1 MSFRKADKAFDLL
14 KDYNGTNP
22 YMLILQREIF
32 AWRRTDSL
40 DDFKVEFI
48 LRNYSKEPVTINKVV
63 RIADWYGEKKQI
75 DWQTEFV
82 SEKIKI
88 VSYLG
93 DTESHYC
100 CYVKYRQSVD
110 PVLTFLPKKAVLTN
124 FFAKDH
130 TKLFVD
136 FDRYD
141 RLSMNI
147 DPNRRLREHQKT
159 GVRFLLSRQK
169 CILADDMGLG
179 KLQPISSIIPTPN
192 GFKKMGDIKVGDQV
206 FGSDGKP
213 CNVLKVFPHK
223 NKEIYEI
230 TFSDGTKCEC
240 GLEHLWKV
248 RDSNMRLRKQGW
260 KTISLEKMLEIG
272 LVYNSS
278 ARTNPIPKFEI
289 PVCEPV
295 LYPQKEH
302 LIHPYLLGIAIG
314 DGHITNGIIISI
326 PDKEIETVDRLS
338 KLIREDYKLHPNRS
352 GVCPNYRIGKKTN
365 NNSPNI
371 YTREIKR
378 LNLNVIGKNKFIP
391 EEYKYDSVENRI
403 ELLRGLMD
411 SDGTITTKGN
421 KISFSTTSNKLA
433 EDVVELVYSLGG
445 IAKKHTYDRRKE
457 GKNVEYMVSMQIKI
471 NPFKIERKSE
481 RYKPTFKKYCTKHIV
496 SAKYIRNE
504 DAQCILV
511 DSYDN
516 TYLTDKNYI
525 VTHNTTTLSVAA
537 IEGNFDSV
545 LIICPASLKT
555 NWKKELM
562 WYVPERDIT
571 IVDGFNDKK
580 KSELEEFLGYAIGK
594 SGKKKEEL
602 LSEAKDKGKWV
613 DNRFVIVNYD
623 ILEEFYEISRVRSE
637 AQVAKLVE
645 NNPMLKY
652 LYNRKS
658 LIIIDEAHKL
668 SNNTSSRYKIINDLI
683 KRADPHSIYLSTGTP
698 VTNAPQNLYCLLK
711 LLNDPI
717 ANDWEFFM
725 ERYCGAEKIFAPGE
739 WVRLST
745 VFFKKVGKSSF
756 GELTSEEKDRCREYV
771 NKYAKKITVAKEATH
786 IDDLKEAISHI
797 YLRREKSDVTDLPVK
812 TVHEVRYDLTETQR
826 NKYERL
832 WDEYEQ
838 ATLAENPDKNLNKDL
853 MEGSI
858 YRIYLAEQMV
868 KHTIELANK
877 FIENGDKV
885 VIACCYDNELYALK
899 DYYGDRCVIYNGK
912 CSLKQKDAAIEKFKN
927 DDNVKVFIG
936 NIISAGVGITLINS
950 HRLIFCSYDYVY
962 ANNSQMEDRIHRIGQ
977 TEKCDVYYQMFND
990 THCEH
995 MWDIVLKKQYLSD
1008 TLITSDGK

>member
-1 MSFRKADKAFDLL
+1 MSFRKADRAFDLL

-82 SEKIKI
+82 PEKIKI

-100 CYVKYRQSVD
+100 CYVKYRQSVE

-124 FFAKDH
+124 FFARDY
-130 TKLFVD
+130 TKLLVD

-179 KLQPISSIIPTPN
+179 KS
-192 GFKKMGDIKVGDQV
+192 
-206 FGSDGKP
+206 
-213 CNVLKVFPHK
+213 
-223 NKEIYEI
+223 
-230 TFSDGTKCEC
+230 
-240 GLEHLWKV
+240 
-248 RDSNMRLRKQGW
+248 
-260 KTISLEKMLEIG
+260 
-272 LVYNSS
+272 
-278 ARTNPIPKFEI
+278 
-289 PVCEPV
+289 
-295 LYPQKEH
+295 
-302 LIHPYLLGIAIG
+302 
-314 DGHITNGIIISI
+314 
-326 PDKEIETVDRLS
+326 
-338 KLIREDYKLHPNRS
+338 
-352 GVCPNYRIGKKTN
+352 
-365 NNSPNI
+365 
-371 YTREIKR
+371 
-378 LNLNVIGKNKFIP
+378 
-391 EEYKYDSVENRI
+391 
-403 ELLRGLMD
+403 
-411 SDGTITTKGN
+411 
-421 KISFSTTSNKLA
+421 
-433 EDVVELVYSLGG
+433 
-445 IAKKHTYDRRKE
+445 
-457 GKNVEYMVSMQIKI
+457 
-471 NPFKIERKSE
+471 
-481 RYKPTFKKYCTKHIV
+481 
-496 SAKYIRNE
+496 
-504 DAQCILV
+504 
-511 DSYDN
+511 
-516 TYLTDKNYI
+516 
-525 VTHNTTTLSVAA
+525 TTLSVAA

-683 KRADPHSIYLSTGTP
+683 KRTNPYSIYLSTGTP

-739 WVRLST
+739 WARLST

-756 GELTSEEKDRCREYV
+756 GELTSEEKDRCREFV
-771 NKYAKKITVAKEATH
+771 NKYAKKITVAKEVTH

-826 NKYERL
+826 NEYERL

-838 ATLAENPDKNLNKDL
+838 ATLTENPDKNLNKDL

-868 KHTIELANK
+868 EHTIELANK

-885 VIACCYDNELYALK
+885 VIACCYDNELYTLK

-927 DDNVKVFIG
+927 DDNVKVFLG

>member
-1 MSFRKADKAFDLL
+1 MSFRKADRAFDLL

-82 SEKIKI
+82 PEKIKI

-100 CYVKYRQSVD
+100 CYVKYRQSVE

-124 FFAKDH
+124 FFARDY
-130 TKLFVD
+130 TKLPVD

-147 DPNRRLREHQKT
+147 DPSRRLREHQKA

-179 KLQPISSIIPTPN
+179 KS
-192 GFKKMGDIKVGDQV
+192 
-206 FGSDGKP
+206 
-213 CNVLKVFPHK
+213 
-223 NKEIYEI
+223 
-230 TFSDGTKCEC
+230 
-240 GLEHLWKV
+240 
-248 RDSNMRLRKQGW
+248 
-260 KTISLEKMLEIG
+260 
-272 LVYNSS
+272 
-278 ARTNPIPKFEI
+278 
-289 PVCEPV
+289 
-295 LYPQKEH
+295 
-302 LIHPYLLGIAIG
+302 
-314 DGHITNGIIISI
+314 
-326 PDKEIETVDRLS
+326 
-338 KLIREDYKLHPNRS
+338 
-352 GVCPNYRIGKKTN
+352 
-365 NNSPNI
+365 
-371 YTREIKR
+371 
-378 LNLNVIGKNKFIP
+378 
-391 EEYKYDSVENRI
+391 
-403 ELLRGLMD
+403 
-411 SDGTITTKGN
+411 
-421 KISFSTTSNKLA
+421 
-433 EDVVELVYSLGG
+433 
-445 IAKKHTYDRRKE
+445 
-457 GKNVEYMVSMQIKI
+457 
-471 NPFKIERKSE
+471 
-481 RYKPTFKKYCTKHIV
+481 
-496 SAKYIRNE
+496 
-504 DAQCILV
+504 
-511 DSYDN
+511 
-516 TYLTDKNYI
+516 
-525 VTHNTTTLSVAA
+525 TTLSVAA

-613 DNRFVIVNYD
+613 DNRFVIINYD

-683 KRADPHSIYLSTGTP
+683 KRTNPYSIYLSTGTP

-739 WVRLST
+739 WARLST

-756 GELTSEEKDRCREYV
+756 GELTSEEKDRCREFV

-826 NKYERL
+826 NEYERL

-838 ATLAENPDKNLNKDL
+838 ATLTENPDKNLNKDL

-868 KHTIELANK
+868 EHTIELANK

-927 DDNVKVFIG
+927 DDNVKVFLG

-1008 TLITSDGK
+1008 TLITSGGK

>member
-1 MSFRKADKAFDLL
+1 MSFRKTDKAFDLL

-82 SEKIKI
+82 PEKIKI

-100 CYVKYRQSVD
+100 CYVKYRQSVE

-124 FFAKDH
+124 FFARDY
-130 TKLFVD
+130 TKLLVD

-179 KLQPISSIIPTPN
+179 KS
-192 GFKKMGDIKVGDQV
+192 
-206 FGSDGKP
+206 
-213 CNVLKVFPHK
+213 
-223 NKEIYEI
+223 
-230 TFSDGTKCEC
+230 
-240 GLEHLWKV
+240 
-248 RDSNMRLRKQGW
+248 
-260 KTISLEKMLEIG
+260 
-272 LVYNSS
+272 
-278 ARTNPIPKFEI
+278 
-289 PVCEPV
+289 
-295 LYPQKEH
+295 
-302 LIHPYLLGIAIG
+302 
-314 DGHITNGIIISI
+314 
-326 PDKEIETVDRLS
+326 
-338 KLIREDYKLHPNRS
+338 
-352 GVCPNYRIGKKTN
+352 
-365 NNSPNI
+365 
-371 YTREIKR
+371 
-378 LNLNVIGKNKFIP
+378 
-391 EEYKYDSVENRI
+391 
-403 ELLRGLMD
+403 
-411 SDGTITTKGN
+411 
-421 KISFSTTSNKLA
+421 
-433 EDVVELVYSLGG
+433 
-445 IAKKHTYDRRKE
+445 
-457 GKNVEYMVSMQIKI
+457 
-471 NPFKIERKSE
+471 
-481 RYKPTFKKYCTKHIV
+481 
-496 SAKYIRNE
+496 
-504 DAQCILV
+504 
-511 DSYDN
+511 
-516 TYLTDKNYI
+516 
-525 VTHNTTTLSVAA
+525 TTLSVAA

-683 KRADPHSIYLSTGTP
+683 KRTNPYSIYLSTGTP

-739 WVRLST
+739 WARLST

-756 GELTSEEKDRCREYV
+756 GELTSEEKDRCREFV
-771 NKYAKKITVAKEATH
+771 NKYAKKITVAKEVTH

-826 NKYERL
+826 NEYERL

-838 ATLAENPDKNLNKDL
+838 ATLTENPDKNLNKDL

-868 KHTIELANK
+868 EHTIELANK

-885 VIACCYDNELYALK
+885 VIACCYDNELYTLK

-912 CSLKQKDAAIEKFKN
+912 CSLKQKDAAIEKIKN
-927 DDNVKVFIG
+927 DDNVKVFLG

>member
-1 MSFRKADKAFDLL
+1 MSFRKADRAFDLL

-82 SEKIKI
+82 PEKIKI

-100 CYVKYRQSVD
+100 CYVKYRQSVE

-124 FFAKDH
+124 FFARDY
-130 TKLFVD
+130 TKLLVD

-179 KLQPISSIIPTPN
+179 KS
-192 GFKKMGDIKVGDQV
+192 
-206 FGSDGKP
+206 
-213 CNVLKVFPHK
+213 
-223 NKEIYEI
+223 
-230 TFSDGTKCEC
+230 
-240 GLEHLWKV
+240 
-248 RDSNMRLRKQGW
+248 
-260 KTISLEKMLEIG
+260 
-272 LVYNSS
+272 
-278 ARTNPIPKFEI
+278 
-289 PVCEPV
+289 
-295 LYPQKEH
+295 
-302 LIHPYLLGIAIG
+302 
-314 DGHITNGIIISI
+314 
-326 PDKEIETVDRLS
+326 
-338 KLIREDYKLHPNRS
+338 
-352 GVCPNYRIGKKTN
+352 
-365 NNSPNI
+365 
-371 YTREIKR
+371 
-378 LNLNVIGKNKFIP
+378 
-391 EEYKYDSVENRI
+391 
-403 ELLRGLMD
+403 
-411 SDGTITTKGN
+411 
-421 KISFSTTSNKLA
+421 
-433 EDVVELVYSLGG
+433 
-445 IAKKHTYDRRKE
+445 
-457 GKNVEYMVSMQIKI
+457 
-471 NPFKIERKSE
+471 
-481 RYKPTFKKYCTKHIV
+481 
-496 SAKYIRNE
+496 
-504 DAQCILV
+504 
-511 DSYDN
+511 
-516 TYLTDKNYI
+516 
-525 VTHNTTTLSVAA
+525 TTLSVAA

-683 KRADPHSIYLSTGTP
+683 KRTNPYSIYLSTGTP
-698 VTNAPQNLYCLLK
+698 VTNAPQNLY
-711 LLNDPI
+711 
-717 ANDWEFFM
+717 W

-739 WVRLST
+739 WARLST

-756 GELTSEEKDRCREYV
+756 GELTSEEKDRCREFV
-771 NKYAKKITVAKEATH
+771 NKYAKKITVAKEVTY

-826 NKYERL
+826 NEYERL

-838 ATLAENPDKNLNKDL
+838 ATLTENPDKNLNKDL

-868 KHTIELANK
+868 EHTIELANK

-885 VIACCYDNELYALK
+885 VIACCYDNELYTLK

-927 DDNVKVFIG
+927 DDNVKVFLG

-1008 TLITSDGK
+1008 TLITSDSK

>member
-1 MSFRKADKAFDLL
+1 MSFRKADRAFDLL

-82 SEKIKI
+82 PEKIKI

-100 CYVKYRQSVD
+100 CYVKYRQSVE

-124 FFAKDH
+124 FFARDY
-130 TKLFVD
+130 TKLLVD

-179 KLQPISSIIPTPN
+179 KS
-192 GFKKMGDIKVGDQV
+192 
-206 FGSDGKP
+206 
-213 CNVLKVFPHK
+213 
-223 NKEIYEI
+223 
-230 TFSDGTKCEC
+230 
-240 GLEHLWKV
+240 
-248 RDSNMRLRKQGW
+248 
-260 KTISLEKMLEIG
+260 
-272 LVYNSS
+272 
-278 ARTNPIPKFEI
+278 
-289 PVCEPV
+289 
-295 LYPQKEH
+295 
-302 LIHPYLLGIAIG
+302 
-314 DGHITNGIIISI
+314 
-326 PDKEIETVDRLS
+326 
-338 KLIREDYKLHPNRS
+338 
-352 GVCPNYRIGKKTN
+352 
-365 NNSPNI
+365 
-371 YTREIKR
+371 
-378 LNLNVIGKNKFIP
+378 
-391 EEYKYDSVENRI
+391 
-403 ELLRGLMD
+403 
-411 SDGTITTKGN
+411 
-421 KISFSTTSNKLA
+421 
-433 EDVVELVYSLGG
+433 
-445 IAKKHTYDRRKE
+445 
-457 GKNVEYMVSMQIKI
+457 
-471 NPFKIERKSE
+471 
-481 RYKPTFKKYCTKHIV
+481 
-496 SAKYIRNE
+496 
-504 DAQCILV
+504 
-511 DSYDN
+511 
-516 TYLTDKNYI
+516 
-525 VTHNTTTLSVAA
+525 TTLSVAA

-683 KRADPHSIYLSTGTP
+683 KRTNPYSIYLSTGTP

-739 WVRLST
+739 WARLST

-756 GELTSEEKDRCREYV
+756 GELTSEEKDRCREFV
-771 NKYAKKITVAKEATH
+771 NKYAKKITVAKEVTY

-826 NKYERL
+826 NEYERL

-838 ATLAENPDKNLNKDL
+838 ATLTENPDKNLNKDL

-868 KHTIELANK
+868 EHTIELANK

-885 VIACCYDNELYALK
+885 VIACCYDNELYTLK

-927 DDNVKVFIG
+927 DDNVKVFLG

-1008 TLITSDGK
+1008 TLITSDSK

>member
-1 MSFRKADKAFDLL
+1 MSFRKADRAFDLL

-82 SEKIKI
+82 PEKIKI

-100 CYVKYRQSVD
+100 CYVKYRQSVE

-124 FFAKDH
+124 FFARDY
-130 TKLFVD
+130 TKLLVD

-159 GVRFLLSRQK
+159 GVRFLLSRKK

-179 KLQPISSIIPTPN
+179 KS
-192 GFKKMGDIKVGDQV
+192 
-206 FGSDGKP
+206 
-213 CNVLKVFPHK
+213 
-223 NKEIYEI
+223 
-230 TFSDGTKCEC
+230 
-240 GLEHLWKV
+240 
-248 RDSNMRLRKQGW
+248 
-260 KTISLEKMLEIG
+260 
-272 LVYNSS
+272 
-278 ARTNPIPKFEI
+278 
-289 PVCEPV
+289 
-295 LYPQKEH
+295 
-302 LIHPYLLGIAIG
+302 
-314 DGHITNGIIISI
+314 
-326 PDKEIETVDRLS
+326 
-338 KLIREDYKLHPNRS
+338 
-352 GVCPNYRIGKKTN
+352 
-365 NNSPNI
+365 
-371 YTREIKR
+371 
-378 LNLNVIGKNKFIP
+378 
-391 EEYKYDSVENRI
+391 
-403 ELLRGLMD
+403 
-411 SDGTITTKGN
+411 
-421 KISFSTTSNKLA
+421 
-433 EDVVELVYSLGG
+433 
-445 IAKKHTYDRRKE
+445 
-457 GKNVEYMVSMQIKI
+457 
-471 NPFKIERKSE
+471 
-481 RYKPTFKKYCTKHIV
+481 
-496 SAKYIRNE
+496 
-504 DAQCILV
+504 
-511 DSYDN
+511 
-516 TYLTDKNYI
+516 
-525 VTHNTTTLSVAA
+525 TTLSVAA

-683 KRADPHSIYLSTGTP
+683 KRTNPYSIYLSTGTP

-739 WVRLST
+739 WARLST

-756 GELTSEEKDRCREYV
+756 GELTSEEKDRCREFV
-771 NKYAKKITVAKEATH
+771 NKYAKKITVAKEVTH
-786 IDDLKEAISHI
+786 IDDLKEVISHI
-797 YLRREKSDVTDLPVK
+797 YLRREKKDVTDLPVK

-826 NKYERL
+826 NEYERL

-838 ATLAENPDKNLNKDL
+838 ATLTENPDKNLNKDL

-868 KHTIELANK
+868 EHTIELANK

-885 VIACCYDNELYALK
+885 VIACCYDNELYTLK

-927 DDNVKVFIG
+927 DDNVKVFLG

>member
-1 MSFRKADKAFDLL
+1 MSFRKADRAFDLL

-82 SEKIKI
+82 PEKIKI

-100 CYVKYRQSVD
+100 CYVKYRQSVE

-124 FFAKDH
+124 FFARDY
-130 TKLFVD
+130 TKLLVD

-147 DPNRRLREHQKT
+147 DPNRRLREHQKM

-179 KLQPISSIIPTPN
+179 KS
-192 GFKKMGDIKVGDQV
+192 
-206 FGSDGKP
+206 
-213 CNVLKVFPHK
+213 
-223 NKEIYEI
+223 
-230 TFSDGTKCEC
+230 
-240 GLEHLWKV
+240 
-248 RDSNMRLRKQGW
+248 
-260 KTISLEKMLEIG
+260 
-272 LVYNSS
+272 
-278 ARTNPIPKFEI
+278 
-289 PVCEPV
+289 
-295 LYPQKEH
+295 
-302 LIHPYLLGIAIG
+302 
-314 DGHITNGIIISI
+314 
-326 PDKEIETVDRLS
+326 
-338 KLIREDYKLHPNRS
+338 
-352 GVCPNYRIGKKTN
+352 
-365 NNSPNI
+365 
-371 YTREIKR
+371 
-378 LNLNVIGKNKFIP
+378 
-391 EEYKYDSVENRI
+391 
-403 ELLRGLMD
+403 
-411 SDGTITTKGN
+411 
-421 KISFSTTSNKLA
+421 
-433 EDVVELVYSLGG
+433 
-445 IAKKHTYDRRKE
+445 
-457 GKNVEYMVSMQIKI
+457 
-471 NPFKIERKSE
+471 
-481 RYKPTFKKYCTKHIV
+481 
-496 SAKYIRNE
+496 
-504 DAQCILV
+504 
-511 DSYDN
+511 
-516 TYLTDKNYI
+516 
-525 VTHNTTTLSVAA
+525 TTLSVAA

-683 KRADPHSIYLSTGTP
+683 KRTNPYSIYLSTGTP

-739 WVRLST
+739 WARLST

-756 GELTSEEKDRCREYV
+756 GELTSEEKDRCREFV
-771 NKYAKKITVAKEATH
+771 NKYAKKITVAKEVTH

-826 NKYERL
+826 NEYERL

-838 ATLAENPDKNLNKDL
+838 ATLTENPDKNLNKDL

-868 KHTIELANK
+868 EHTIELANK

-885 VIACCYDNELYALK
+885 VIACCYDNELYTLK

-927 DDNVKVFIG
+927 DDNVKVFLG